1 MKKYL
6 IILIAAIA
14 LVFSIWG
21 YMGLRSSAVSKQ
33 VDVFTALPEVPYS
46 LLRINNLS
54 SLSNALL
61 YDNSYWQDVSKLAS
75 FQQVNQFIVQLDS
88 IKEAQPTVQSFL
100 NNRTLYY
107 ASFALANDTV
117 SHLWFAQVAANE
129 WTTLEKMLLQHTR
142 QGYFFAYENGI
153 FLISPDKDLLHRSIQ
168 QIQSENAIIGQDAG
182 FASMLKTAG
191 KQAVFNWLFNIDTLL
206 QLSLSDLT
214 EQGNRMLQNMR
225 HYARWCC
232 FDGIIEG
239 DKLILNGF
247 ADKQGKRHYTALME
261 GQEGTRNT
269 LVEQMPYNTYFF
281 QHLSLSD
288 IDTFHQQ
295 LEGYALNDSS
305 EVISN
310 GDALET
316 PTGESPLVFFR
327 EFFGG
332 EIAYGWSPLGPFVM
346 VKLIEPR
353 RAIDKLQYM
362 IEDIG
367 YGASCKKEGG
377 MQVYTF
383 PNNGFAGCV
392 FGAYYTLPEEY
403 IVVAGNKLIIA
414 PTSHFARYI
423 ASRKSNTQTLQC
435 APNFQDA
442 NRTLLTESNLSMY
455 INLPY
460 MVRNAERFVDGETLL
475 WVRQTQSLWKNFST
489 FCLQGE
495 NDFSGNTFQHLF
507 LQYNKVMDIDENA
520 LLAAT
525 EQEDTTPE
533 DNSEEEDSEVEPTPS
548 ASQIPTASA
557 EATEEPTV
565 SENTPTKRTISQ
577 EQPLCTATLD
587 YPAIMA
593 PQVVK
598 NHYTG
603 ENEIAIQDSRNQLY
617 LISASGHILWKIVL
631 PQRILGSIS
640 QIDLYKNNKLQM
652 VFVTEKQLWVVDRN
666 GKMVSGFPKDLNTEA
681 TQGLTVCDYD
691 GNKNYRFFVT
701 GEDGSISLL
710 KTDGTSPADWQFS
723 ATKTDLQAAVQYLKV
738 QSKDFLI
745 AYDKERCYLLNRQGK
760 ERIHTQN
767 NLKKATYGQFYSDA
781 VGSNARIVATTP
793 KGEIMYIYDKEV
805 KTSAM
810 KDYSPN
816 HLFTL
821 FKGNYGN
828 YYLFLDEKGLDVY
841 DRDMNLYMNDEN
853 VVAGKQPTLLM
864 HGSKLAVYDTEQ
876 DCWIINNLV
885 SKRKAYQIFA
895 SDTPLAYFG
904 NLKPYASPCLVVTEG
919 KELKFYKVREK

>member
-21 YMGLRSSAVSKQ
+21 YMGLRSSSVSKQ

-75 FQQVNQFIVQLDS
+75 FQEANRFIVQLDS
-88 IKEAQPTVQSFL
+88 IKEQQTSVQSFL

-107 ASFALANDTV
+107 ASFTTDNQTV
-117 SHLWFAQVAANE
+117 SHLWFAQVAEAE
-129 WTTLEKMLLQHTR
+129 WATIQKILLQHTPE
-142 QGYFFAYENGI
+142 GYFFAYENGI
-153 FLISPDKDLLHRSIQ
+153 FLISPNKSLLERSIQ
-168 QIQSENAIIGQDAG
+168 QIQAGNTIVGQDTG
-182 FASMLKTAG
+182 FASMLTTAG

-206 QLSLSDLT
+206 QLSFSDCT

-247 ADKQGKRHYTALME
+247 AEKQGKQHYTALIE

-288 IDTFHQQ
+288 IDRFHQN
-295 LEGYALNDSS
+295 LEAYALNETD

-332 EIAYGWSPLGPFVM
+332 EIAYGWSPIGPFVM
-346 VKLIEPR
+346 IKLIEPR

-377 MQVYTF
+377 MQVYRF
-383 PNNGFAGCV
+383 PSNGFAGCI

-403 IVVAGNKLIIA
+403 MVVAGNKLIIA

-460 MVRNAERFVDGETLL
+460 MVRNAERFVNGETLL
-475 WVRQTQSLWKNFST
+475 WVQQTQSLWKNFST

-507 LQYNKVMDIDENA
+507 LQYNKVIDIDENA
-520 LLAAT
+520 LLATAETAAT
-525 EQEDTTPE
+525 ESEQPENEEAKEDTE
-533 DNSEEEDSEVEPTPS
+533 AEEKE
-548 ASQIPTASA
+548 TAATDPA
-557 EATEEPTV
+557 ETEEIAPKT
-565 SENTPTKRTISQ
+565 TTTRTISQ
-577 EQPLCTATLD
+577 DKPLCTATLD

-603 ENEIAIQDSRNQLY
+603 ENEIAIQDSKNQLY
-617 LISASGHILWKIVL
+617 LISASGHILWKIAL
-631 PQRILGSIS
+631 PQRIVGSIS
-640 QIDLYKNNKLQM
+640 QIDLYKNSKLQM
-652 VFVTEKQLWVVDRN
+652 AFVTEKQLWVVDRN
-666 GKMVSGFPKDLNTEA
+666 GNMVSGFPKDLRIDA

-691 GNKNYRFFVT
+691 GTKNYRFFIT

-723 ATKTDLQAAVQYLKV
+723 ATQTDLQAAVQYIKV
-738 QSKDFLI
+738 QNKDFLI
-745 AYDKERCYLLNRQGK
+745 AYDKKHCYLLNRQGK
-760 ERIHTQN
+760 ERIHAQN
-767 NLKKATYGQFYSDA
+767 HLKKATYGQFYSDA

-805 KTSAM
+805 KTSAI

-864 HGSKLAVYDTEQ
+864 HGSKMAVYDTEQ

-904 NLKPYASPCLVVTEG
+904 SFKPYTSPCLVVTNG
-919 KELKFYKVREK
+919 KELKWYKINEK